1 MAMPLA
7 RASRLGFA
15 LLVALATAIGAGCG
29 GSSPATTGAADTA
42 PGATQ
47 TLATS
52 PTDTLSGA
60 TDTATVT
67 ATTSDALKLYTV
79 ESSGFAIGAPKGWK
93 AVDSDTAAAQFEK
106 TAGDNTTMKQVF
118 EVMRQTGTKIRF
130 VAGDPKPTG
139 AFVTNMNVVV
149 EPVGSAMTLDA
160 YIDAN
165 VSAISSV
172 LGADPEVEKVDLPA
186 GQAAKF
192 SYKTNRGRTLVYLQY
207 ALVHEGN
214 GYVMTF
220 TTIPAT
226 GSRYDDLFEQSA
238 ESFRLL

>member
-15 LLVALATAIGAGCG
+15 LLVVLATAIGAGCG
-29 GSSPATTGAADTA
+29 GSSPATTGAADTS

-47 TLATS
+47 TVATS
-52 PTDTLSGA
+52 PTETSSGT
-60 TDTATVT
+60 TDTAAV
-67 ATTSDALKLYTV
+67 SDALKLYTV

-93 AVDSDTAAAQFEK
+93 AVDSDTATAQIEKAAGGN
-106 TAGDNTTMKQVF
+106 ATMKQVF
-118 EVMRQTGTKIRF
+118 EAMRHTGTKIRF
-130 VAGDPKPTG
+130 IAGDPKATG

-149 EPVGSAMTLDA
+149 EPVGSAMTLDS

-172 LGADPEVEKVDLPA
+172 LGAKPEVEKVDLPA
-186 GQAAKF
+186 GEAAKF

-220 TTIPAT
+220 TTVPAT